1 MMIPEISLDAL
12 QSFEGRLFLIGRL
25 RSGKD
30 HLSSLL
36 KRPQWGLADAMRVLL
51 KGLNYPSDK
60 RMSGARECLMKI
72 GQWGRGWV
80 DSNYPLSPER
90 IMWVDYIRNHGSRL
104 APQYDWSNYG
114 LKPTFYSDL
123 ILQDPKYQQ
132 TKKSMVSD
140 IRFQSDALN
149 LQEAGSA
156 LVLVWASHKTICRRI
171 VEIGEVPVLN
181 PLFDCPGRSGIKGE
195 VLSVDAAERYS
206 TYWTLWFQNPTY
218 ELEMIQD
225 QFLPRP
231 DHVYLND

>member
-30 HLSSLL
+30 HLSHLL
-36 KRPQWGLADAMRVLL
+36 KRPQWGLADAMRVLV

-60 RMSGARECLMKI
+60 RMPGARECLMKI

-80 DSNYPLSPER
+80 DQNYPLSPDR

-114 LKPTFYSDL
+114 LVPTFYSDL
-123 ILQDPKYQQ
+123 LLQDGNYLGARR
-132 TKKSMVSD
+132 SMVSD
-140 IRFQSDALN
+140 IRFQSDAVN
-149 LQEAGSA
+149 LQEPGSA
-156 LVLVWASHKTICRRI
+156 LILVWASHKTICRRI
-171 VEIGEVPVLN
+171 REIGEIPIFNTLFDNPERREIGEEVLN
-181 PLFDCPGRSGIKGE
+181 
-195 VLSVDAAERYS
+195 VDAAERYS
-206 TYWTLWFQNPTY
+206 TYWTLWFQNPTE
-218 ELEMIQD
+218 ELRVIQD

-231 DHVYLND
+231 DYVYFND